1 MVGDGYE
8 ERLGAYLLG
17 ERLRADPNVKQR
29 RDDYHRKVDL
39 ARKAALTMPK
49 DAVIDALCKRTPA
62 YIRSRLET
70 EDDRFGPGALA
81 DRYAHTFWKDQA

>member
-1 MVGDGYE
+1 
-8 ERLGAYLLG
+8 
-17 ERLRADPNVKQR
+17 
-29 RDDYHRKVDL
+29 
-39 ARKAALTMPK
+39 MPK